1 MIRKLLLLSLA
12 IFVVSC
18 GSSKKASSSRTKSTR
33 VVNKTT
39 KTRNTSKTTQKT
51 SGTKASTK
59 ATAIVKTAMKYKGT
73 RYKFGGTT
81 RKGMDCSGLT
91 YIAFGAHEVKLPRVS
106 YQQATKGKRIK
117 LSTVKKGDLLFFQT
131 NKNRKRIN
139 HVGLVVSH
147 KSGVIKFIHSTSSKG
162 VLISSLDE
170 RYWKNAFTEA
180 RRVL

>member
-1 MIRKLLLLSLA
+1 MIRKLIPLLLLS
-12 IFVVSC
+12 IFVISC
-18 GSSKKASSSRTKSTR
+18 GSSRKTTSSRTKSKSTR
-33 VVNKTT
+33 VVKKTT
-39 KTRNTSKTTQKT
+39 KTKKT
-51 SGTKASTK
+51 SSKAS
-59 ATAIVKTAMKYKGT
+59 AIIKTAMAYKGT

-91 YIAFGAHEVKLPRVS
+91 YTAFGAHQVKLPRVS

-117 LSTVKKGDLLFFQT
+117 LKTVKKGDLLFFQT

-139 HVGLVVSH
+139 HVGLVISH
-147 KSGVIKFIHSTSSKG
+147 ERGVIKFIHATTSKG
-162 VLISSLDE
+162 VLVSSLDE

>member
-12 IFVVSC
+12 VFVVSC
-18 GSSKKASSSRTKSTR
+18 GSSSKTSSSRTKSKSTR

-39 KTRNTSKTTQKT
+39 KTRTSTKTKSTF
-51 SGTKASTK
+51 TKAS
-59 ATAIVKTAMKYKGT
+59 AIVKTAMAYKGT

-81 RKGMDCSGLT
+81 LKGMDCSGLT
-91 YIAFGAHEVKLPRVS
+91 YVAFGEHAVKLPRVS

-117 LSTVKKGDLLFFQT
+117 LNSVKKGDLLFFQT

-139 HVGLVVSH
+139 HVGLVISH
-147 KSGVIKFIHSTSSKG
+147 KRGIIKFIHATSSKG